1 MDAVSRL
8 VIVWVIAATLFA
20 AWLAEFYHPARIDVP
35 VRVVPTLEIKP

>member
-1 MDAVSRL
+1 MTAGARL
-8 VIVWVIAATLFA
+8 AIVWAIAATLFA